1 MSNRRDP
8 FLLSQIPIGTA
19 YFLTPTSKEEFVK
32 QSITADR
39 MVYVPKIQ
47 RYKLTIKYDKHRARR
62 TYTIEESGNLG
73 VTWFANKER
82 VYDGYALE
90 YLFNIINKNNEK

>member
-1 MSNRRDP
+1 MENRRDP

-32 QSITADR
+32 QSFTADR
-39 MVYVPKIQ
+39 MVYVPKIP
-47 RYKLTIKYDKHRARR
+47 RYTLTIKYDQARSR
-62 TYTIEESGNLG
+62 RIYSIEESGNLG
-73 VTWFANKER
+73 ITWFYPR
-82 VYDGYALE
+82 VRIYDGYPLE